1 MTRLPLNVM
10 EGKQLPTLSQANM
23 KGRYFQSPAVE
34 VFFIARISFFFFFI
48 IIFVKKK
55 FSICQV
61 ILYCANLQTITSHAD
76 GNQNLDLN
84 LGIAP
89 PVTSDSLKVNSNMG
103 GFYFQGG
110 WDGVSTDRAPKV
122 PLKSMWIF
130 LRPKWYSVFVL
141 ESFDYLS
148 TIYLMS

>member
-10 EGKQLPTLSQANM
+10 EGKQLRTLSQANM

-34 VFFIARISFFFFFI
+34 VFFIARISSLFF

-55 FSICQV
+55 FSIFQV
-61 ILYCANLQTITSHAD
+61 ILYCANLQTITSHTD
-76 GNQNLDLN
+76 GNQNLDLK

-89 PVTSDSLKVNSNMG
+89 PDASDSLKVNSNMG
-103 GFYFQGG
+103 GFYFHGG

-141 ESFDYLS
+141 ESFDYIS

>member
-1 MTRLPLNVM
+1 
-10 EGKQLPTLSQANM
+10 
-23 KGRYFQSPAVE
+23 
-34 VFFIARISFFFFFI
+34 
-48 IIFVKKK
+48 
-55 FSICQV
+55 V
-61 ILYCANLQTITSHAD
+61 ILYCANLQTITSHTD